1 MGTDTTIP
9 RQYPRKV
16 EIRRALEA
24 AKDYGQ
30 DVAGYE
36 VGPNGLIRV
45 LFKQDANLDSAYDRW
60 KAGRAK

>member
-1 MGTDTTIP
+1 MGAEP
-9 RQYPRKV
+9 FLRHYPRKA
-16 EIRRALEA
+16 EIKRAVEA
-24 AKDYGQ
+24 AEGCGK

-45 LFKQDANLDSAYDRW
+45 MFKQDANLDNAYDRW